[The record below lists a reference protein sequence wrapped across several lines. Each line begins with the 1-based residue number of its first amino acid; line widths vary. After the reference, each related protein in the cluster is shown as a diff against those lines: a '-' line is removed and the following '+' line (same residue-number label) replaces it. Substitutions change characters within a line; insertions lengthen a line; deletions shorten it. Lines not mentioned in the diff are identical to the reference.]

1 MSYVSY
7 MSFQLQWSGQPH
19 PTWHK
24 LIDWLISVT
33 IERLSTHVY
42 VKRQTRIC
50 TTWPSFL
57 FTYRLL
63 FIISTHKLA
72 ASRNFLCKRIV
83 LSCFYLL
90 IFYIEKFSTWIWL
103 LTFAIYVKLKFSPNN
118 AREKIIKK
126 PKWSRKGNALIFYQI
141 LPTNSLRKVWRPVS
155 RICMQIVE
163 CMHVHSA
170 ICLYFICGW
179 CYRWKLPQTFGGA
192 GRLDT
197 FWEPSESREM
207 GKINDYLRIEI
218 SPER

>member
-7 MSFQLQWSGQPH
+7 ISFQLQWSGQLH

-24 LIDWLISVT
+24 LIDWLIDFSHNRKVKH
-33 IERLSTHVY
+33 HVY
-42 VKRQTRIC
+42 VKRQTRIF
-50 TTWPSFL
+50 TTWPSFP

-118 AREKIIKK
+118 AREKVIKNQNDHVREMLWFFIK
-126 PKWSRKGNALIFYQI
+126 FSPLILKEKYGDQSQELYADSR
-141 LPTNSLRKVWRPVS
+141 
-155 RICMQIVE
+155 
-163 CMHVHSA
+163 VHACTFSYMS
-170 ICLYFICGW
+170 YFICGW
-179 CYRWKLPQTFGGA
+179 YYRWKLPQTFGGA

-207 GKINDYLRIEI
+207 RKVNDYLRIEI